1 VNDAAP
7 TTFAAALTAPAP
19 GAIAVVAIAGADAN
33 GIVRRVI
40 KQPKS
45 DAVPSL
51 EINRPRLVRIC
62 DSADQTLDDAMR
74 VEDGIGLAA
83 PQVGVLQRLFVCS
96 VPGTDKDGKKRD
108 LVFVNPVLQ
117 DFEGEDVAEEG
128 CLSIPDVLVRVRRPT
143 ACTIT
148 GLDLEGNP
156 IALRG
161 TDLLARCWQHECD
174 HLDGRL
180 ITDRMHTLL
189 AVATQRNRNAMSGGR
204 FLMIEAGFVGD
215 ALQQRFGLGLHHF
228 GIRVGREFVA
238 ALRVGCQRQPALN
251 AKLGA
256 AGVLEFAGI
265 ADGHRSVLSNR
276 VLNLRLCWAE
286 RQPFASCRVGCTP
299 DAPNAQFKY

>member
-1 VNDAAP
+1 
-7 TTFAAALTAPAP
+7 LP
-19 GAIAVVAIAGADAN
+19 GPSLDQL
-33 GIVRRVI
+33 RVI
-40 KQPKS
+40 HYPDARLKQVCAPIDKV
-45 DAVPSL
+45 DDTVRALATRML
-51 EINRPRLVRIC
+51 EL
-62 DSADQTLDDAMR
+62 MR

-180 ITDRMHTLL
+180 ITDRMSEMDRI
-189 AVATQRNRNAMSGGR
+189 ANRK
-204 FLMIEAGFVGD
+204 
-215 ALQQRFGLGLHHF
+215 ALKR
-228 GIRVGREFVA
+228 
-238 ALRVGCQRQPALN
+238 
-251 AKLGA
+251 
-256 AGVLEFAGI
+256 LES
-265 ADGHRSVLSNR
+265 RR
-276 VLNLRLCWAE
+276 
-286 RQPFASCRVGCTP
+286 
-299 DAPNAQFKY
+299 